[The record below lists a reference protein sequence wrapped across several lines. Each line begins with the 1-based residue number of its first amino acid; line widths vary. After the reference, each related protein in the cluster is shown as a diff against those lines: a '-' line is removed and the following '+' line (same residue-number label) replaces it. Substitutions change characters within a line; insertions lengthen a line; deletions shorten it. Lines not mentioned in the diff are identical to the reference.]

1 MDFSA
6 VLRRVKTFKTNLN
19 IIIDCI
25 QNKYA
30 FIMFIL
36 EDIPATCKIQHYSL
50 QNDKHIS
57 IKCSCT
63 NDENHVLTIHGKY
76 EQNKHCIT

>member
-19 IIIDCI
+19 IIIGCI

-30 FIMFIL
+30 FIIFIL
-36 EDIPATCKIQHYSL
+36 EDIPATCKIRHQSL
-50 QNDKHIS
+50 QN
-57 IKCSCT
+57 
-63 NDENHVLTIHGKY
+63 
-76 EQNKHCIT
+76 EQAHLHKMQLHK